1 MPKIMFDWECE
12 HCGYIFENLTDTSL
26 SIISCPKCDH
36 DCNKVIMKA
45 ITVELKYDPKKD
57 ICDWDGN
64 TSQYYRAYEE
74 AKDRGENVRLPEQGE

>member
-12 HCGYIFENLTDTSL
+12 HCGLIFENLVDTNID
-26 SIISCPKCDH
+26 IISCPDCDH
-36 DCNKVIMKA
+36 DCRKVIIKA
-45 ITVELKYDPKKD
+45 RSVELKYDPKKD

-64 TSQYYRAYEE
+64 TTQYYRKYEE